1 MKRVVNIIQRKRVFG
16 EKAFGGSWIQNQA
29 QVSNGAA
36 KGNGQQLAAE
46 TESLNIFHDTFF
58 VAGKNFGSKALA
70 LPLAIF
76 VHLLFAAL
84 LIGLPLI
91 SAGEL
96 PPVQVYSAFLAPIPS
111 PTPPP
116 APPKGDG
123 QAGSGKV
130 QKVKQNNPVE
140 PGKLVIPV
148 EIPEDIAEEELSG
161 QGGGFGVPWGVE
173 YEKGENIWNKTL
185 EELVSVPVGKEEE
198 PLRAIGEIKPPRLLR
213 RVEPEYPVLARDAGV
228 QGVVILEATTDVYG
242 RVQNVRVLR
251 SVPLLDQAA
260 IEAVKQWIYEPMVIN
275 GRPRPVVFT
284 VTIIFHL
291 KR

>member
-16 EKAFGGSWIQNQA
+16 EKAFGVNRIKEQSQI
-29 QVSNGAA
+29 SNGAVKA
-36 KGNGQQLAAE
+36 NRQQPAAR
-46 TESLNIFHDTFF
+46 TESMNIFQDTFF
-58 VAGKNFGSKALA
+58 IAGKNFGSKALA

-76 VHLLFAAL
+76 IHLLFAAL

-91 SAGEL
+91 SEGEL
-96 PPVQVYSAFLAPIPS
+96 PPIQVYSAFLAPIPS

-123 QAGSGKV
+123 KPGSGKV
-130 QKVKQNNPVE
+130 QKVKQNTPVE
-140 PGKLVIPV
+140 LGKLVVPV
-148 EIPEDIAEEELSG
+148 EIPENIAEEELAG

-173 YEKGENIWNKTL
+173 YEKGENIWSKTL
-185 EELVSVPVGKEEE
+185 EELVSIPVGKAEE
-198 PLRAIGEIKPPRLLR
+198 PVRAIGEIKPPRLLH
-213 RVEPEYPVLARDAGV
+213 RVEPEYPELARNAGV

-260 IEAVKQWIYEPMVIN
+260 IEAVKQWIYEPMIIN
-275 GRPRPVVFT
+275 GRPRPVTFT
-284 VTIIFHL
+284 VTIIFQL
-291 KR
+291 KK